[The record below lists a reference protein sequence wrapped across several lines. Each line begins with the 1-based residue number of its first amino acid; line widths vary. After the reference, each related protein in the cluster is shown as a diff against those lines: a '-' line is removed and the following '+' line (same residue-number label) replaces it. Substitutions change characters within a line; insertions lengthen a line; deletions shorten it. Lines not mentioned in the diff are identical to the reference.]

1 MSMAV
6 DNINGLPDD
15 LLLKILSFVP
25 TYVAVSTCVLSKRW
39 EFIWMWLPNLEFK
52 SVWNPWP
59 GIVDFINKKLPIH
72 RAPVIERLCIH
83 ITSNAHI
90 KPEYIKRWI
99 EIAVSHYVRELQIDY
114 YSKTEILF
122 PSSLFTCESLVTL
135 KLNPVTLKDVP
146 SRVCLPSLKT
156 LQLEAES
163 FFIDGKYLQQLIS
176 GCPVLE
182 DLSLRFCCN
191 DNLREFTVI
200 IPSLQSL
207 SLFLFGNSNLNRYK
221 IDTPSLKYLKLEDW
235 NDPEH
240 YSWTNMPKLREAYVD
255 VESSNHLKT
264 LIGSITSVK
273 RLTICCLEDYLYGDG
288 FVFNHLE
295 HLKLCM
301 CPFDS
306 SNLLGQLLKGSPNL
320 QVLDIFEMKVNDE
333 RNDIVCWNQPSSV
346 LECLL
351 SSLKILNWS
360 AYFGRPQ
367 DRGIAVYI
375 LKNACHLK
383 TATFLTDKRI
393 NDVRRLK
400 MIKELRLS
408 PRASSTCQLV
418 FGEDF

>member
-1 MSMAV
+1 M

-15 LLLKILSFVP
+15 LLVKILSFVP

-39 EFIWMWLPNLEFK
+39 EFLWMWLPNLEFV
-52 SVWNPWP
+52 SPWDSRP

-83 ITSNAHI
+83 INSNPHI

-114 YSKTEILF
+114 HSKTKI
-122 PSSLFTCESLVTL
+122 
-135 KLNPVTLKDVP
+135 
-146 SRVCLPSLKT
+146 T

-163 FFIDGKYLQQLIS
+163 YFIDGKYLQQLIS

-273 RLTICCLEDYLYGDG
+273 HLTICCLEDYLYGDG
-288 FVFNHLE
+288 FIFNHLE

-320 QVLDIFEMKVNDE
+320 QVLDIFEMK

-367 DRGIAVYI
+367 DRDIAVYI

>member
-1 MSMAV
+1 

-114 YSKTEILF
+114 YSKTEI
-122 PSSLFTCESLVTL
+122 
-135 KLNPVTLKDVP
+135 
-146 SRVCLPSLKT
+146 T

-320 QVLDIFEMKVNDE
+320 QVLDIFEMK